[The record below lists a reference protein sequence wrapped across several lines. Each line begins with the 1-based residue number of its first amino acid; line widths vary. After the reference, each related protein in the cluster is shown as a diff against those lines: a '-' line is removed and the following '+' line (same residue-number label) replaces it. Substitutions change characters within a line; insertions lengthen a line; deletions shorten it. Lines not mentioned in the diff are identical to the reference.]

1 MKSDQELVR
10 RTLSGGNHHYGV
22 LIQRYADYLFG
33 LCMRLTTGNRDLS
46 EDISQQ
52 SFLKSY
58 RYLASFDQK
67 KSYKHWLTG
76 ITVNCF
82 KDMLLKEQRYTSL
95 DVIEEST
102 HSPDLDGDSEFFNLI
117 KPLTDDEKI
126 LFTLKYIYEYQN
138 NEIAELLGRKTG
150 TVKSQISRA
159 MEKLK

>member
-1 MKSDQELVR
+1 MESDQELVR

-33 LCMRLTTGNRDLS
+33 LCMRLTMGNRDLS

-102 HSPDLDGDSEFFNLI
+102 HSPDVDGDSEFFNLI

>member
-1 MKSDQELVR
+1 
-10 RTLSGGNHHYGV
+10 
-22 LIQRYADYLFG
+22 
-33 LCMRLTTGNRDLS
+33 
-46 EDISQQ
+46 
-52 SFLKSY
+52 
-58 RYLASFDQK
+58 
-67 KSYKHWLTG
+67 
-76 ITVNCF
+76 
-82 KDMLLKEQRYTSL
+82 MLLKEQRYTSL

-126 LFTLKYIYEYQN
+126 LFTLKYIYEHQN

>member
-1 MKSDQELVR
+1 MESDQELVR

-102 HSPDLDGDSEFFNLI
+102 H
-117 KPLTDDEKI
+117 
-126 LFTLKYIYEYQN
+126 YW
-138 NEIAELLGRKTG
+138 
-150 TVKSQISRA
+150 
-159 MEKLK
+159 M

>member
-1 MKSDQELVR
+1 M
-10 RTLSGGNHHYGV
+10 
-22 LIQRYADYLFG
+22 
-33 LCMRLTTGNRDLS
+33 
-46 EDISQQ
+46 
-52 SFLKSY
+52 
-58 RYLASFDQK
+58 
-67 KSYKHWLTG
+67 
-76 ITVNCF
+76 
-82 KDMLLKEQRYTSL
+82 

-138 NEIAELLGRKTG
+138 NEIAELLDRKTG

>member
-1 MKSDQELVR
+1 
-10 RTLSGGNHHYGV
+10 
-22 LIQRYADYLFG
+22 
-33 LCMRLTTGNRDLS
+33 
-46 EDISQQ
+46 
-52 SFLKSY
+52 
-58 RYLASFDQK
+58 
-67 KSYKHWLTG
+67 
-76 ITVNCF
+76 
-82 KDMLLKEQRYTSL
+82 MLLKEQRYTSL

-102 HSPDLDGDSEFFNLI
+102 HSPDVDGDSEFFNLI